1 MFREDLS
8 DRTRLQRLQRVPIV
22 SLCEDLAV
30 VMTAPQSPEGGE
42 EALEKYDS
50 CFLKSLNRNG
60 PFRIN
65 SMIES
70 LKEDGLEPKTLLL
83 NLEYVQ
89 EALNHLL
96 VLKKE

>member
-42 EALEKYDS
+42 EALEK
-50 CFLKSLNRNG
+50 
-60 PFRIN
+60 
-65 SMIES
+65 
-70 LKEDGLEPKTLLL
+70 
-83 NLEYVQ
+83 
-89 EALNHLL
+89 
-96 VLKKE
+96 

>member
-42 EALEKYDS
+42 EALQKYDS
-50 CFLKSLNRNG
+50 CFFGSLNRNG

-65 SMIES
+65 NMIES

>member
-1 MFREDLS
+1 ME
-8 DRTRLQRLQRVPIV
+8 
-22 SLCEDLAV
+22 
-30 VMTAPQSPEGGE
+30 
-42 EALEKYDS
+42 
-50 CFLKSLNRNG
+50 SLNRNG

-65 SMIES
+65 NMIES